1 MTDVYEDLP
10 PPTDEYAPIIGA
22 LKEMRVDEMV
32 KVYRDVRDNLSV
44 DRKIFKQK
52 EANAKD
58 LMARISMSLRDK
70 ADELGVDTF
79 ATPFGTAYRNVKK
92 FYRVGNWDSIVD
104 FIKQTG
110 NFQML
115 EKRVAK
121 NATAEIHQAMGEV
134 PPGIEYSVE
143 VEFAVRK
150 PAAKK
155 GALGNE

>member
-1 MTDVYEDLP
+1 
-10 PPTDEYAPIIGA
+10 
-22 LKEMRVDEMV
+22 MRVDEMV